1 MNVVIEIYYA
11 LGFYQCMPSSDTDA
25 NSNTNESA
33 STSAVEVVDAKTREA
48 DPCRDAHQVHD
59 VSIFTF
65 DFFR

>member
-1 MNVVIEIYYA
+1 MLLLKYIMRW
-11 LGFYQCMPSSDTDA
+11 GYQCMPSSDTDA

-48 DPCRDAHQVHD
+48 DSCIDAHQVHD
-59 VSIFTF
+59 VNIFTF